1 MALLIPPGF
10 PTPSG
15 IVGSFFNAVH
25 TYDAK
30 LVQVIVGVVPIIG
43 FGPDTLITMS
53 RSQDTFRKV
62 VGCFGE
68 VTRVMN
74 KDTTGEL
81 TIDLMQT
88 SESNAFLSILQYVDE
103 LGKFAVV
110 PIFIIDLSGGS
121 FGLSMS
127 GWIRKPPELVFNKG
141 LELRRWTFDL
151 ATVDVVQ
158 LGNLALA
165 I

>member
-1 MALLIPPGF
+1 LAFLIPPDA
-10 PTPSG
+10 TPSG
-15 IVGSFFNAVH
+15 AAASFFGGVH
-25 TYDAK
+25 TYDPRM
-30 LVQVIVGVVPIIG
+30 VQVIVGVLPIIG
-43 FGPDTLITMS
+43 FGPDTLIKMT
-53 RSQDTFRKV
+53 RSKDTFRKL
-62 VGCFGE
+62 VGCHGE
-68 VTRVMN
+68 VTRIMD

-88 SESNAFLSILQYVDE
+88 SESNISLSTLQYIDE

-110 PIFIIDLSGGS
+110 PILVVDLSGGS

-127 GWIRKPPELVFNKG
+127 GWIRKPPEMVFNKG

-158 LGNLALA
+158 LGNLAFA